1 MYISG
6 VPGTGKTATV
16 HEVIRCLQQAAENDE
31 LPPFQF
37 VEINGMKLTD
47 PHQAYVQI
55 LEVSKAFSVAPGF
68 ERRDITLYYQILD
81 MLQYSRHLSVLP
93 SPSKRLCAFILEQ
106 VRK

>member
-16 HEVIRCLQQAAENDE
+16 HEVIHCLQQAAENDD
-31 LPPFQF
+31 LPSFQF

-55 LEVSKAFSVAPGF
+55 LEVSKASSVTVWF
-68 ERRDITLYYQILD
+68 ERRDLMLYHQILD
-81 MLQYSRHLSVLP
+81 VLVFKAFNISILP
-93 SPSKRLCAFILEQ
+93 SSPSERLYAFI
-106 VRK
+106 